1 MIEINITCVPLYFWG
16 RHLNSAEPVEVRR
29 LTKAVPDAS
38 SHSFFKCP
46 TYGAGEPSVPPL
58 SGLAEKKQRVN
69 KEREQKKTGGKKKQ
83 LPGET
88 IQGIGG
94 RERRVK

>member
-69 KEREQKKTGGKKKQ
+69 KEREKKNGREKKNNSREKRFKVS
-83 LPGET
+83 E
-88 IQGIGG
+88 GG
-94 RERRVK
+94 RGE

>member
-1 MIEINITCVPLYFWG
+1 M
-16 RHLNSAEPVEVRR
+16 RR

-58 SGLAEKKQRVN
+58 SGLAEKKQRVK
-69 KEREQKKTGGKKKQ
+69 KEREKKNGRKKKQ

>member
-16 RHLNSAEPVEVRR
+16 RRLNSAELLGVRR
-29 LTKAVPDAS
+29 LTKAVPDAP

-46 TYGAGEPSVPPL
+46 TYGAGELSVPPL
-58 SGLAEKKQRVN
+58 SGLMEKKQRVKKK
-69 KEREQKKTGGKKKQ
+69 KEGGKKKH

-88 IQGIGG
+88 FQGIGG
-94 RERRVK
+94 RER